1 MTHQLWILND
11 FVLKLRWYER
21 NPFLVFTRFSRS
33 TKWIACDATK
43 IRILKNYLIRR
54 EIHTNKHSKK
64 ALQVVKGYTNT
75 FSYILQRGRLN
86 ELQLNVSEA
95 IACYESTLS
104 IHPNHK
110 AAKQRAVSRFFFAIF
125 INSLHSGISLAGS
138 KNSETFERKFFQ
150 TCP

>member
-1 MTHQLWILND
+1 M
-11 FVLKLRWYER
+11 
-21 NPFLVFTRFSRS
+21 VFTRFSRS

-43 IRILKNYLIRR
+43 IRILENYLIRR
-54 EIHTNKHSKK
+54 EIPLYIQINIQKK
-64 ALQVVKGYTNT
+64 VLQVVKGYTNT

-138 KNSETFERKFFQ
+138 KNSETFERKFFSNVPLNLSN
-150 TCP
+150 TVSSMRVF